1 MTIEKSR
8 FNSEATPQSNAIQKD
23 IFAVTDSDISVIRFE
38 GAKVRIV
45 KISGEPWFVAA
56 DVCKALEIGN
66 PSKAVAALDS
76 DENTLTSIQG
86 IHVGPGN
93 PVVNVVAESGFY
105 KLIAR
110 SRKATTAGS
119 FAQRFTNWVFR
130 QVIPSIR
137 KTGSYGVPFA
147 FLNDFTRRKTQ
158 YTHKASK
165 RGHDLQACRKEKEQ
179 LSREEAQLWRDHQ
192 PQLPEVEGA
201 ADE

>member
-1 MTIEKSR
+1 MKNNMT
-8 FNSEATPQSNAIQKD
+8 FTGQGLAHPEASQKD
-23 IFAVTDSDISVIRFE
+23 IYRASESDISVIRFE

-45 KISGEPWFVAA
+45 KIGGEPWFVAA

-86 IHVGPGN
+86 IHAGPGN

-105 KLIAR
+105 KLLAR
-110 SRKATTAGS
+110 SRKATTPGT
-119 FAQRFTNWVFR
+119 FAHRFSNWVFR

-158 YTHKASK
+158 YTRKASK
-165 RGHDLQACRKEKEQ
+165 RGHDLQACRKEKED
-179 LSREEAQLWRDHQ
+179 LSQEEAQLWRDHQ
-192 PQLPEVEGA
+192 PQLPEVEGET
-201 ADE
+201 DE